1 MATRR
6 KRRWVEGKEKQ
17 YSFFS
22 NQQGVYRVKCIVDVD
37 HRDRYNAYTLLDK
50 VFTRFWNFDIRKC
63 RNIRMKRC
71 RGTLNKFC
79 VTFTALINEDDL
91 KYYIKNDRPLKIN
104 KIK

>member
-17 YSFFS
+17 YNFFS
-22 NQQGVYRVKCIVDVD
+22 NPQGIYRVKCIVVVD
-37 HRDRYNAYTLLDK
+37 HRDRYHTYTLLDK
-50 VFTRFWNFDIRKC
+50 VFDRFWNFDIRKC

-79 VTFTALINEDDL
+79 VTFTTLINESDL
-91 KYYIKNDRPLKIN
+91 KYYIKNDNPLKIT